1 MTEAIAK
8 VDKNKT
14 YSLDEAIQIVKDTS
28 AVKFDASVEIHVRTG
43 IDTGK
48 SDQQIRATVALP
60 HGTGKTKKIAAFV
73 NADKR
78 KEAEAAG
85 ADVLYGEEDI
95 AAIKETGKIDF
106 EVAVATPDMMSKLAV
121 IARILGPRGLMPSPK
136 TNTVTEKVGDA
147 IRALKKGTITFK
159 TDDTANVHTVVGKVS
174 FTNEQLKENIQA
186 FLDALRRA
194 KPASTKGIFLKTIT
208 LASSMGPGIK
218 LAL

>member
-1 MTEAIAK
+1 MIAAIAK
-8 VDKNKT
+8 VEKNKI
-14 YSLDEAIQIVKDTS
+14 YSLDEAIQLVKDTS
-28 AVKFDASVEIHVRTG
+28 TVKFDASVEIHVHTG
-43 IDTGK
+43 IDVKK

-60 HGTGKTKKIAAFV
+60 HGTGKTKKVAAFV

-78 KEAEAAG
+78 KEAEEAG

-95 AAIKETGKIDF
+95 AIIKETGKFDF
-106 EVAVATPDMMSKLAV
+106 EVAVATPDMMPKLAV

-174 FTNEQLKENIQA
+174 FTNEQLKENTQT
-186 FLDALRRA
+186 FMEALRRA

-208 LASSMGPGIK
+208 LTASMGPGIK